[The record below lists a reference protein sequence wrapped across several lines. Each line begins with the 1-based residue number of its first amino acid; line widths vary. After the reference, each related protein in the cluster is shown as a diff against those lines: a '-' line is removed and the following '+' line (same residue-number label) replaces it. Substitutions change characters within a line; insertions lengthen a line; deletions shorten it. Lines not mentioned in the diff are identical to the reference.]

1 MRKSGTASDAC
12 DSTDAISLLV
22 AGENLRGISN
32 LELRHEKF
40 GLQVVCWV
48 KKGDEILAFVM
59 GISS

>member
-1 MRKSGTASDAC
+1 MTVFIGY
-12 DSTDAISLLV
+12 STGGV
-22 AGENLRGISN
+22 NLRGISN
-32 LELRHEKF
+32 LELKHEKF